1 MSFLDDLKKQASG
14 LQGKAA
20 DLLGNNSE
28 AVSGG
33 IGKLG
38 DLVDK
43 ATQGKFSDQI
53 SGFKEKA
60 AETVENLGN
69 KDESTNAEDVA
80 EEATTEATEEDNRD
94 EQ

>member
-1 MSFLDDLKKQASG
+1 MSFLDDLKKQAAG
-14 LQGKAA
+14 LQGKAV

-60 AETVENLGN
+60 TETVENLGN
-69 KDESTNAEDVA
+69 GSTNVEDVV
-80 EEATTEATEEDNRD
+80 EDATTEATEEDNRN